1 MTTLTDVRPGAVRR
15 DIGSHDAVTLRLGGE
30 YLAIPSSSL
39 REVLEL
45 GQVTRVPNA
54 PSFSTGL
61 INVRGAVVPLTDLR
75 IPLRMPLRETDSD
88 TRILVLDLC
97 LGGAQCV
104 VGMVA
109 EKVHEVTTLE
119 SSALEDVPTVGTRW
133 PARFVR
139 AIGRRDDRFFIIPD
153 LDAIFAAYLSGEA
166 PAQAHASK
174 DHIE

>member
-1 MTTLTDVRPGAVRR
+1 MGIVCMLIAVLMVHMLVVGLWLMRGCRR
-15 DIGSHDAVTLRLGGE
+15 SM
-30 YLAIPSSSL
+30 
-39 REVLEL
+39 
-45 GQVTRVPNA
+45 NA
-54 PSFSTGL
+54 PGC
-61 INVRGAVVPLTDLR
+61 AH
-75 IPLRMPLRETDSD
+75 
-88 TRILVLDLC
+88 LC